1 MKPRTKEKLYIYYRE
16 DKKCFYCNKKL
27 LYKQMSVDHFYPL
40 SSGGTHDI
48 FNIVCSCKKCNELK
62 ENRIIENYKVIILE
76 LFLKAVED
84 DFIIG
89 EKLDISNR
97 ELKFLLLESE
107 RVKNISGQFIF
118 ESRDYRFYIKD
129 SKVYKYNYVS
139 SII

>member
-1 MKPRTKEKLYIYYRE
+1 MKPRTKDKLYIYYRE
-16 DKKCFYCNKKL
+16 GKKCFYCSKKI
-27 LYKQMSVDHFYPL
+27 LYKQMSIDHFYPL

-62 ENRIIENYKVIILE
+62 EDKIVENYQKIIIE

-84 DFIIG
+84 DFVKG
-89 EKLDISNR
+89 EGLDISNK
-97 ELKFLLLESE
+97 ELKYLLLDTV
-107 RVKNISGQFIF
+107 RVKNISEEFIF
-118 ESRDYRFYIKD
+118 ESMNYRFYIKD

>member
-1 MKPRTKEKLYIYYRE
+1 MKPRTREKLYIYYRE
-16 DKKCFYCNKKL
+16 GKKCFYCRKKL
-27 LYKQMSVDHFYPL
+27 LYKQMSIDHFYPL

-62 ENRIIENYKVIILE
+62 EDKIIENHKEIILE

-84 DFIIG
+84 NFIIG
-89 EKLDISNR
+89 ENLDISNK
-97 ELKFLLLESE
+97 ELKSLLLESK
-107 RVKNISGQFIF
+107 RVKNISGEFIF
-118 ESRDYRFYIKD
+118 ESWDCRFYMKD